1 MSQNIFDFQ
10 SSEPQIEEVTTT
22 SPPSQGNGIT
32 AFLGATFSLALIALV
47 APIYIHVLVKIATW
61 SWNLI

>member
-10 SSEPQIEEVTTT
+10 TSEPKIEEVAPT
-22 SPPSQGNGIT
+22 SPPSQGNSLT
-32 AFLGATFSLALIALV
+32 AFLGATFSLALIALI
-47 APIYIHVLVKIATW
+47 APVYIHVLVKIATW